1 MQSILVESRATARL
15 YVQHRVISSIAIK
28 AVWAYM
34 SIKCN
39 ISFSGGFLL
48 RGHKITEPIK
58 PVLARRESVYQV
70 PVRTRAGCCIKES
83 CLHIN
88 FPFEALATY
97 ALCGP
102 TTRNQQVNF
111 HPSPPSPPI
120 SLTYRNPANHPLPS
134 PHSMQKPLTRAPRHP
149 TLSCPTAASRPPGL

>member
-1 MQSILVESRATARL
+1 MQSILVESRATAKL
-15 YVQHRVISSIAIK
+15 CVQQRVVSSIAIK
-28 AVWAYM
+28 AVWACM
-34 SIKCN
+34 SINCN
-39 ISFSGGFLL
+39 ITFSGGFLL
-48 RGHKITEPIK
+48 RCHKITEPTK
-58 PVLARRESVYQV
+58 PVLARQKSVYQV
-70 PVRTRAGCCIKES
+70 PVRTRTGCCIKES

-102 TTRNQQVNF
+102 TIRNQQVNF

-120 SLTYRNPANHPLPS
+120 SPTHRNPANHPLPS